1 MNIKTI
7 FTVMFSFLFLC
18 LPLYAEESKT
28 RTEQEILAE
37 SLQKE
42 KQLIEESKAKEQE
55 KKDIILNAI
64 ERPSEPEIQ
73 WKFNRMPLDIFVNT
87 LSDQGIVLEMRNI
100 PESIKNVTV
109 NWKGYDIKDAL
120 KSIFP
125 ACYIDH
131 QMYKYVVDCMIT
143 KKIRLPFTYSVSSLN
158 VSAAIDP
165 SGSTTGSTIGTPG
178 VYTGSA
184 SSRSTEDY
192 VMTRDFNYYKL
203 VFEEAK
209 KLLSKSGTLS
219 VSYAGGFVMVKDY
232 MENVEAVERFIT
244 SELNAVEQ
252 VKFQVKLVKV
262 TLKRGHE
269 YGIDWNHVLSN
280 ALTKNI
286 TLSVSS
292 AGNVTNPVLALA
304 GGKQNWDFI
313 VNAMSSYG
321 DISVVHNWDVVAKG
335 GETVILKHVTNIPYV
350 SDVQTSQST
359 VSTITTPSFSSQE
372 VGLKI
377 IFDFTK
383 SRDEININGV
393 IDVSA
398 VKEFKQFQVAEYN
411 VERPSITKDFVRF
424 QSKAYLGESLI
435 VSGFKIDSE
444 DKESRS
450 IPLVSK
456 IPVIGWIFGYDK
468 KAQEKEEY
476 LVIITPVGA
485 L

>member
-1 MNIKTI
+1 MYKGEDRMRHLFILI
-7 FTVMFSFLFLC
+7 FTFSLFLF
-18 LPLYAEESKT
+18 PAIVNAEQIESEKD
-28 RTEQEILAE
+28 LLSD

-42 KQLIEESKAKEQE
+42 KQLLEESKAKEQE
-55 KKDIILNAI
+55 KKDLILNAI
-64 ERPSEPEIQ
+64 EKPAEPEIQ

-100 PESIKNVTV
+100 PEGIKNVTV

-125 ACYIDH
+125 ACNVDYKI
-131 QMYKYVVDCMIT
+131 YKYVVDCMIT

-158 VSAAIDP
+158 VSAAIN
-165 SGSTTGSTIGTPG
+165 
-178 VYTGSA
+178 A
-184 SSRSTEDY
+184 SSGDVSTGGTHGAPSHGAADY
-192 VMTRDFNYYKL
+192 VMNRDFNYYKL

-232 MENVEAVERFIT
+232 MENVEAVEKFIT
-244 SELNAVEQ
+244 SELSSVEQ

-286 TLSVSS
+286 TLSVSG
-292 AGNVTNPVLALA
+292 AGNVTNPVLTLA
-304 GGKQNWDFI
+304 GGKQNWDFL
-313 VNAMSSYG
+313 VNAMSTYG
-321 DISVVHNWDVVAKG
+321 DVSVVHNWDVVAKG
-335 GETVILKHVTNIPYV
+335 GETVILKHITSIPYV
-350 SDVQTSQST
+350 SEVQTSQST
-359 VSTITTPSFSSQE
+359 VSTITIPSFSSQE

-383 SRDEININGV
+383 NRDEININGI

-398 VKEFKQFQVAEYN
+398 VKEFKQFEVAGYN
-411 VERPSITKDFVRF
+411 VERPSVSKDFVRF

-435 VSGFKIDSE
+435 VSGFKINTE
-444 DKESRS
+444 DRESRS
-450 IPLVSK
+450 IPVISK

-468 KAQEKEEY
+468 KIQDKTEY
-476 LVIITPVGA
+476 LAIITPVGA